1 MGGCLA
7 PMNAF
12 LNFIGM
18 DTLGLR
24 MDKICSNALEL
35 AKAVDGLNGVTANY
49 PALENNAY
57 KPL

>member
-24 MDKICSNALEL
+24 MDKICSNTLEL
-35 AKAVDGLNGVTANY
+35 AKAVDGLNGVTAIIRHW
-49 PALENNAY
+49 
-57 KPL
+57 KTIRISRW